1 MPKCV
6 PLIKW
11 EVINGF
17 RFYVFFSLQ
26 IPGHLFLLVCEV
38 LENMA
43 THSSVLVWRIPGTGE
58 PGGPPSMGLHRVGHD

>member
-11 EVINGF
+11 EMINGF

-26 IPGHLFLLVCEV
+26 IPDHLFLLVCEV
-38 LENMA
+38 LENMD
-43 THSSVLVWRIPGTGE
+43 ICFF
-58 PGGPPSMGLHRVGHD
+58 